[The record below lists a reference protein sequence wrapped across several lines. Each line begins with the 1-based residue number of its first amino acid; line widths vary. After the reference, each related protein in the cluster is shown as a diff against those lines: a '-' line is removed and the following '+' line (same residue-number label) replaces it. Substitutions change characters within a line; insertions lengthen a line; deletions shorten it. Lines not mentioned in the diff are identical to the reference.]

1 MHLPLF
7 LFLAFVASTLGCMG
21 KKDQSQYSNNLRAS
35 SSSTSGSISRLEKG
49 RKNRQLSGIPKLKLD
64 FCKGLIGSV
73 RAIGHIVGN
82 TVNCK
87 EALEKA
93 ARRKSR
99 RKHRRRRP
107 HKKPVEVSNF
117 IEEPEEVVYYEE
129 SFPGE
134 YDDAVVV
141 VYYEESFPGEY
152 D

>member
-7 LFLAFVASTLGCMG
+7 LFLAFVASTLACRPRE
-21 KKDQSQYSNNLRAS
+21 DQKRYSKNLRAS
-35 SSSTSGSISRLEKG
+35 ASSTSGSISRLEKG

-73 RAIGHIVGN
+73 SAIGHIVGN